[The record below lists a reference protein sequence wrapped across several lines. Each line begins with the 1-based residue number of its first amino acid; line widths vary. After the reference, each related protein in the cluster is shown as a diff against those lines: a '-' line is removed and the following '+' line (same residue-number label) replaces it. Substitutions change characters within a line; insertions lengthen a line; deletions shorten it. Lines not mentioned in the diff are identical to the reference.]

1 GVLSP
6 LLWCLVA
13 DEIIKTLNGMGAF
26 TIGYADDI
34 AVIIEG
40 RYPDTVSEL
49 MQAAV
54 STLENWCLEKELSI
68 NPLKAEVMAF
78 TRLRRLEGLN
88 TPSMFGASL
97 KKVSTVKY
105 LGVVLDEKLTWNA
118 HVDRLVKRAK
128 SSLIYYS
135 SAIGKTWGLN
145 PKIAH
150 WLYTAVISPIIT
162 YASIVWWDKTR
173 QLTRQLTT
181 QRKLARIHRTGLL
194 FITVAMKTTPTAA
207 MDALL
212 GIPPLHMEIE
222 RSDWLTAIGWWQLK
236 AATTCKPTGHS
247 KLIYNL

>member
-128 SSLIYYS
+128 SSLIYCS
-135 SAIGKTWGLN
+135 RAIGKTWGLS

-150 WLYTAVISPIIT
+150 WLYTAVIRPIIT

-173 QLTRQLTT
+173 QLTT
-181 QRKLARIHRTGLL
+181 QRKLARIQRTGLL
-194 FITVAMKTTPTAA
+194 FITGAMKTTPTAA
-207 MDALL
+207 METLL
-212 GIPPLHMEIE
+212 GIPPLHMEVE
-222 RSDWLTAIGWWQLK
+222 RSAWLTAIRWRQLK
-236 AATTCKPTGHS
+236 AAT
-247 KLIYNL
+247 